1 MRLIDADEFKRVAA
15 GCVFETP
22 KGIRIKAEIAIDARP
37 AVDAEPVRHGQWRE
51 ISAHIDYDGDILRDY
66 ECSECFGIIRDVPD
80 VWQYENFH
88 LDRYCA
94 MCGAKMDGGGDH
106 GKK

>member
-37 AVDAEPVRHGQWRE
+37 AVDAEPVRNGWSPVLIQTDPRTGKTTIVKSDDE
-51 ISAHIDYDGDILRDY
+51 KFEKILKCIERIENILRSL
-66 ECSECFGIIRDVPD
+66 EV
-80 VWQYENFH
+80 
-88 LDRYCA
+88 
-94 MCGAKMDGGGDH
+94 
-106 GKK
+106 